1 MQMTKGRILLLL
13 FGCFPVFLLQC
24 KNNPRQAPE
33 KDIVHNPARLSE
45 RTADD
50 IRSTLGYLKENQGKL
65 NDSVR
70 LAFTTLVDSL
80 YEANNYRPQWFR
92 EDQTLPAGDS
102 LLNFIRDCRLW
113 GLFPGDYHA
122 GTLFFIRRVFQ
133 YDSNARKNAALWA
146 RADLLMTDAFFLL
159 AKHLKQGRIPYD
171 SVTLRTDSVLPSRF
185 YTSALYQALQQDNVD
200 SVLHGLEP
208 KWRGY
213 DSLKACI
220 PQFLAGAS
228 FTPYTYL
235 PYPYTDSA
243 DFFHLLQ
250 KRLEETGDLPADTP
264 PLDSLAFRN
273 AIKKYQK
280 QYGFRLTGRIS
291 DPLIDRLNNTD
302 QEKFRRIAITLDRY
316 KQLPDSMPETYAWVN
331 LPAYM
336 LEVWDHDTLIFSSR
350 VIVGGP
356 QTRTP
361 VLSSEISNFITMP
374 QWTVPYSIIFKEM
387 LPKIRKDSL
396 FLDKENLMVVDKN
409 DSVLDP
415 RKINWYKLNKNH
427 FPYQIKQR
435 QGDDNSLGVIK
446 FNFRNKYSV
455 YLHDTNVRWMF
466 GKSYRAISHGCVR
479 VQQWKKLADFLVRN
493 DTLKYPSDTLKAW
506 IARQEKHVISGFHR
520 LPLFIRYFTCEGK
533 GGRIVFYDDIY
544 DEDRYLS
551 QKYFANKS
559 VVE

>member
-1 MQMTKGRILLLL
+1 MTKGRILLLL
-13 FGCFPVFLLQC
+13 FGCSTVFLLQC

-33 KDIVHNPARLSE
+33 KDIVHNPAKLSE

-70 LAFTTLVDSL
+70 LTFTTLADSL

-185 YTSALYQALQQDNVD
+185 YTSALYQALQQGSVD

-213 DSLKACI
+213 DSLKAYI

-243 DFFHLLQ
+243 GFFHLLQ
-250 KRLEETGDLPADTP
+250 KRLEETGDLPPDTP

-302 QEKFRRIAITLDRY
+302 QEKFKRIAITLDRY

-387 LPKIRKDSL
+387 LPKIRRDSL

-415 RKINWYKLNKNH
+415 RNINWYKLNKNH